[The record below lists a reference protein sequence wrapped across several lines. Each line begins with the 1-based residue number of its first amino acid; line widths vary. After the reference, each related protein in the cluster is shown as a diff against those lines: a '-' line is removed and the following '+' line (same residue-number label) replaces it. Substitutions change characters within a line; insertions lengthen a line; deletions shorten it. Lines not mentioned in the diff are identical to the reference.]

1 MARDRGDGAARR
13 RDRGQDKPN
22 LIAINVL
29 GELWTVD
36 GRTVVVRDPA
46 TQTERVFRALREAA
60 GDTLP
65 RTAVLSSNGH
75 DVHVTLN
82 ADGTVTPHGDVPAA
96 VSATAG
102 EQLQQPATAP
112 VAGPA
117 FAVVSAHHGSGAST
131 WAQLLGAPETRG
143 ALEDGVAVVGVCRS
157 TTAGIAA
164 AKALIQG
171 IGRHRVRA
179 FLVVADAPG
188 SMPPAARNEIRV
200 LMGAVPVI
208 VTPWFKPL
216 RGIGVHEVETAY
228 KTNRALQKFT
238 AATSTSLVRSATGH

>member
-13 RDRGQDKPN
+13 RDRGQDQPS
-22 LIAINVL
+22 LIATNVL
-29 GELWTVD
+29 GELWTVN

-46 TQTERVFRALREAA
+46 TQTERVFQALREEA

-75 DVHVTLN
+75 DVRVTLN
-82 ADGTVTPHGDVPAA
+82 ADGTVTPHGELPAE
-96 VSATAG
+96 VVATAG
-102 EQLQQPATAP
+102 EQLQPAPTE
-112 VAGPA
+112 GPA
-117 FAVVSAHHGSGAST
+117 FAVVSAHHGSGATT
-131 WAQLLGAPETRG
+131 WARLLGAPETRG
-143 ALEDGVAVVGVCRS
+143 ALEEGVAIVGVCRS

-164 AKALIQG
+164 AKELIQT

-188 SMPPAARNEIRV
+188 TAPPAARNEIRV

-208 VTPWFKPL
+208 IAPWFKPL
-216 RGIGVHEVETAY
+216 RGIGPSDVDA
-228 KTNRALQKFT
+228 ALRTSRPLQRFT
-238 AATSTSLVRSATGH
+238 AGTSSALERTVSGH